1 MRNNNKQ
8 QNIEAPEVVVTT
20 SKVTILQ
27 NNKWLQA
34 MFDNRTR
41 QFVTDFIY
49 SNIILTASTHRF
61 IAVSKNGTKCQ
72 ILNNHGE
79 LVIDKKFNPLIMQID
94 HVAIFGKDGVCD
106 VYDIDG
112 ECVCEN
118 LILSGNQIKLLKRY
132 MTESK
137 DKETLSLYTKDKKLM
152 VFMFV
157 LSMAEKSYQ
166 IARSRKTCS
175 EQFIANLDNYFDDY
189 KQKMEKICEL
199 CGITQQTFAKRYY
212 EITGRKLEEE
222 LLLPV

>member
-1 MRNNNKQ
+1 MKNNNKK
-8 QNIEAPEVVVTT
+8 QNTQTPEMVARTN
-20 SKVTILQ
+20 KVTIFQ
-27 NNKWLQA
+27 NAKGLQA
-34 MFDNRTR
+34 MFDNKTN
-41 QFVTDFIY
+41 QFVTDFMY

-166 IARSRKTCS
+166 IARSRKTSS